1 MNSTQKD
8 KISDCSPKAR
18 AVQRIWSWIRDGEL
32 RPGDIIPTEH
42 SLAAKL
48 GVSRGTVRSALHE
61 LTERGLLS
69 ADKGCRRAVA
79 RPERAVSETM
89 RRAVVLLS
97 GLEHIHIDWHQAP
110 GHLAAIEGS
119 AIAAIHKEG
128 FHCLTIHPQRLGDEC
143 LASLCDDMPA
153 GVLIPDPFAFS
164 PKAMEVAERLRG
176 QGIPV
181 VFNADGGEFASF
193 DRVVSDQA
201 KGAEQLVG
209 ALAERG
215 CKRLLRVWS
224 NSSDRYWLRARDDGF
239 SKAVGDAKLKLL
251 PPLRIKGV
259 INNNDCDRDL
269 FESQSRLFAG
279 FMLEAFAAKTDR
291 PDAILATSDAEIPLV
306 AAALRLLG
314 AAPGADVLLAGFDNM
329 WARLPERK
337 FEPSAPVF
345 TIDKKNSAIGEAM
358 AKLVCASARGENAA
372 EPRRVLIAPELVFS
386 C

>member
-1 MNSTQKD
+1 MQKKD
-8 KISDCSPKAR
+8 QISDCSPKAR
-18 AVQRIWSWIRDGEL
+18 AVQTIWSWIRDGVL
-32 RPGDIIPTEH
+32 RPGDIVPTEH
-42 SLAAKL
+42 SLAADL
-48 GVSRGTVRSALHE
+48 GVSRGTIRSALQE

-69 ADKGCRRAVA
+69 ADRGCRRAVA

-97 GLEHIHIDWHQAP
+97 GLEHIHIDWHQNL

-143 LASLCDDMPA
+143 LASLCDDRPA

-164 PKAMEVAERLRG
+164 PKALEAAERFRE

-181 VFNADGGEFASF
+181 VFNADGGAFASF
-193 DRVVSDQA
+193 DRVVSDQG
-201 KGAEQLVG
+201 KGAEELVA
-209 ALAERG
+209 ALAKRG

-224 NSSDRYWLRARDDGF
+224 NSPDLYWVRARDEGF
-239 SKAVGDAKLKLL
+239 KKAVAAVNLALL
-251 PPLRIKGV
+251 PPLRVKGV
-259 INNNDCDRDL
+259 VNNNDCDRDL
-269 FESQSRLFAG
+269 FESQTRLFAG
-279 FMLEAFAAKTDR
+279 FLIEAFAAKKDR

-314 AAPGADVLLAGFDNM
+314 VTPGIDVLLAGFDNM
-329 WARLPERK
+329 WTRLPEQK
-337 FEPSAPVF
+337 FEPTAPAF

-358 AKLVCASARGENAA
+358 AKLVCAGARGEK
-372 EPRRVLIAPELVFS
+372 PDTPQRVLIAPELVVSF
-386 C
+386 